1 MDKKR
6 EDLCRYRLEKA
17 RICLSS
23 AKLLVQSED
32 IVVQQIDHIIP
43 FFIVSGAYELGRR
56 IWLRKAGYIIK
67 ESTLAVRMDS
77 DLKKQV
83 EPLYE
88 QMGTSFA

>member
-56 IWLRKAGYIIK
+56 I
-67 ESTLAVRMDS
+67 
-77 DLKKQV
+77 
-83 EPLYE
+83 
-88 QMGTSFA
+88 